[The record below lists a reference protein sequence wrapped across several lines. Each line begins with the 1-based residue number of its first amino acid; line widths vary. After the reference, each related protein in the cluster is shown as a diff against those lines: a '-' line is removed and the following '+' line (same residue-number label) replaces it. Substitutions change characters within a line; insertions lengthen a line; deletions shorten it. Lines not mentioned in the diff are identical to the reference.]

1 MSEKNV
7 NIINVTELP
16 LDIKRSRTYIIHQSN
31 PNYFTHGMFKYPC
44 KFIPEIPKWAINK
57 YASKDDIILDCFAGS
72 GTTLL
77 EANINGYNAIG
88 LEIDFIAKL
97 LIKVKTTKLSKKNLR
112 TIKKIFNECME
123 TLDSRKINP
132 YIPKINNL
140 YHWFKEDVVRDLG
153 IIKTFIDSIEDEDI
167 KDFFYICF
175 VSIIKRVSNADNTSP
190 KPYVSGRIE
199 KKILPVREEFIS
211 SFDKNYSRM
220 EKLSNVKKLG
230 KTEILNGD
238 ALDFELNSK
247 VNLVIASPPYINAFD
262 YGRIMRL
269 ENLWLDYV
277 TEEELRERK
286 SRYVGTEKI
295 KVDIEESNKEILEKS
310 ILLKIYFNSISK
322 VDNKRALIVKKF
334 FEDMYINL
342 SKVYQNLYKNGH
354 YIIVIGNSN
363 IRKVN
368 IESWKVLK
376 ELALDI
382 GYTAEMDFNYVIQ
395 NPYLR
400 IPRKGKGGKINNDYI
415 LVLSK

>member
-1 MSEKNV
+1 MSEKNI
-7 NIINVTELP
+7 NIIDVSELP
-16 LDIKRSRTYIIHQSN
+16 LDINNSSTYIIHQSN
-31 PNYFTHGMFKYPC
+31 PNSFTHGMFKYPC

-57 YASKDDIILDCFAGS
+57 YASEGDIILDCFAGS

-77 EANINGYNAIG
+77 EANVNGYDAFG

-97 LIKVKTTKLSKKNLR
+97 LIKVKTTKFSKKKLEN
-112 TIKKIFNECME
+112 IKQIFNECIKI
-123 TLDSRKINP
+123 LDCCKINP

-140 YHWFKEDVVRDLG
+140 EHWFRADVIRDLG
-153 IIKTFIDSIEDEDI
+153 IIKTFIQSIEDEDI
-167 KDFFYICF
+167 KDFFNICF

-190 KPYVSGRIE
+190 KPYVSSRIK
-199 KKILPVREEFIS
+199 KKILPVRKEFIS
-211 SFDKNYSRM
+211 SFNKNYSRV
-220 EKLSNVKKLG
+220 EELSAVKKLG

-238 ALDFELNSK
+238 ALNFELDKK

-277 TEEELRERK
+277 TEDELRVRK
-286 SRYVGTEKI
+286 SKYVGTEKI
-295 KVDIEESNKEILEKS
+295 KIDIEERNKEILDKS
-310 ILLKIYFNSISK
+310 ILLKQYFNNISK
-322 VDNKRALIVKKF
+322 IDNKRALIVKKF

-342 SKVYQNLYKNGH
+342 RLVYKNLSENGH
-354 YIIVIGNSN
+354 YIIVIGNNN

-382 GYTAEMDFNYVIQ
+382 GYTAELDFNYIIQ
-395 NPYLR
+395 NPYIR
-400 IPRKGKGGKINNDYI
+400 IPRKGNGGKINNDYV

>member
-1 MSEKNV
+1 M
-7 NIINVTELP
+7 
-16 LDIKRSRTYIIHQSN
+16 
-31 PNYFTHGMFKYPC
+31 
-44 KFIPEIPKWAINK
+44 
-57 YASKDDIILDCFAGS
+57 
-72 GTTLL
+72 
-77 EANINGYNAIG
+77 
-88 LEIDFIAKL
+88 
-97 LIKVKTTKLSKKNLR
+97 
-112 TIKKIFNECME
+112 
-123 TLDSRKINP
+123 
-132 YIPKINNL
+132 
-140 YHWFKEDVVRDLG
+140 KE
-153 IIKTFIDSIEDEDI
+153 
-167 KDFFYICF
+167 
-175 VSIIKRVSNADNTSP
+175 
-190 KPYVSGRIE
+190 
-199 KKILPVREEFIS
+199 
-211 SFDKNYSRM
+211 
-220 EKLSNVKKLG
+220 LSNVKKFG

-238 ALDFELNSK
+238 ALNFELNSK

-295 KVDIEESNKEILEKS
+295 KIDIEESNKEILEKS
-310 ILLKIYFNSISK
+310 ILLKKYFNSISK

-342 SKVYQNLYKNGH
+342 SKVYQNLHKNGH

-363 IRKVN
+363 IREVN

>member
-1 MSEKNV
+1 MSEKNI
-7 NIINVTELP
+7 NIIDVTELP
-16 LDIKRSRTYIIHQSN
+16 LDIKRSRTYVIHQSS
-31 PNYFTHGMFKYPC
+31 PNSFTHGMFKYPC
-44 KFIPEIPKWAINK
+44 KFIPEIPKWAISK
-57 YASKDDIILDCFAGS
+57 YANKDDIILDCFAGS

-88 LEIDFIAKL
+88 LEIDCIAKL
-97 LIKVKTTKLSKKNLR
+97 LIKVKTTKLSKKKLSK
-112 TIKKIFNECME
+112 IKQIFNECIE
-123 TLDSRKINP
+123 ILDSRKINP
-132 YIPKINNL
+132 YVPKINNL
-140 YHWFKEDVVRDLG
+140 EHWFREDVVRDLG
-153 IIKTFIDSIEDEDI
+153 ILKTFIESIEDGDI
-167 KDFFYICF
+167 QDFFNVCF
-175 VSIIKRVSNADNTSP
+175 VSIIKKVSNADNTSP

-211 SFDKNYSRM
+211 SFNKNYSRV
-220 EKLSNVKKLG
+220 EELSSVEKLG

-238 ALDFELNSK
+238 ALNFDLDNK

-269 ENLWLDYV
+269 ENLWLDYL

-286 SRYVGTEKI
+286 SKYVGTEKI
-295 KVDIEESNKEILEKS
+295 RVDIEEQNKEILDKS
-310 ILLKIYFNSISK
+310 ILLKKYFNSISK

-334 FEDMYINL
+334 FEDMYKNL
-342 SKVYQNLYKNGH
+342 SQVYQNLSTNGH

-382 GYTAEMDFNYVIQ
+382 GYAAEMDFNYVIQ

-400 IPRKGKGGKINNDYI
+400 IPRKGRGGKINNDYI